1 MAPGPLAAAVG
12 LMLLDFLL
20 GGLRLHLWV
29 RQLEGGVG
37 YSVSLR
43 TYLVNLFA
51 AAVSP
56 MGAASGPAQ
65 LATLARGGVRPA
77 GAVAALLLNFVGIL
91 SAMLLVGALAG
102 GYLLSTTD
110 VAASVGGLQRGL
122 VVVALAL
129 PLLLVPLIL
138 NPRGG
143 PRVAAWVT
151 AAGEQLGGRAGGWA
165 RRLGSLIDRASADYA
180 ASIRMIRGRWWS
192 SLGAGALLS
201 VGMLLNKCAVGLLV
215 GRGLGVE
222 GHYLGVVARQAVQI
236 SLLYFSP
243 TPGGSGVA
251 EASVPMFMAG
261 VVPETHWAAFALVW
275 RAVTSYLGV
284 AVGAVAALVAFAP
297 GPTDRSNR

>member
-1 MAPGPLAAAVG
+1 MTPGPLAAAVG

-29 RQLEGGVG
+29 RQLERGVG

-65 LATLARGGVRPA
+65 LATLARGGLRPA

-91 SAMLLVGALAG
+91 SAMLLVGGFAG
-102 GYLLSTTD
+102 GYLLSTTEI
-110 VAASVGGLQRGL
+110 AAGVGGVQRGL
-122 VVVALAL
+122 LVAALAL

-138 NPRGG
+138 HPRGG
-143 PRVAAWVT
+143 PKVAAWVT
-151 AAGEQLGGRAGGWA
+151 AAGGRLGGRAGGWA
-165 RRLGSLIDRASADYA
+165 RRLGSLIERGGADYA
-180 ASIRMIRGRWWS
+180 ASIRMVRGRWWS
-192 SLGAGALLS
+192 SLGLGVLLS

-215 GRGLGVE
+215 ARGLGVE
-222 GHYLGVVARQAVQI
+222 QDYLGVVARQAVQF

-261 VVPETHWAAFALVW
+261 VLPESHWTAYALVW

-284 AVGAVAALVAFAP
+284 AVGAVAALLAFAP
-297 GPTDRSNR
+297 PPPDRSNR